1 MSDLLTLVFQWFAQ
15 ATGNVRMH
23 LAIAEESNNNNNK
36 NGAVYAEFSMCWY
49 IKVSVFCCRSADSLS
64 TAYLCVQRLYSC

>member
-23 LAIAEESNNNNNK
+23 LVTAEESKKNNNNK
-36 NGAVYAEFSMCWY
+36 NKNKKTKQTKNAAVYAEFQC
-49 IKVSVFCCRSADSLS
+49 VS
-64 TAYLCVQRLYSC
+64 T

>member
-36 NGAVYAEFSMCWY
+36 TELFMLNFQ
-49 IKVSVFCCRSADSLS
+49 
-64 TAYLCVQRLYSC
+64 CVGT

>member
-23 LAIAEESNNNNNK
+23 LVTAEESKKNK
-36 NGAVYAEFSMCWY
+36 KNKTKQTENAAVYAEFQ
-49 IKVSVFCCRSADSLS
+49 
-64 TAYLCVQRLYSC
+64 CVGT

>member
-23 LAIAEESNNNNNK
+23 LAIAEESKKK
-36 NGAVYAEFSMCWY
+36 NRAVYAEF
-49 IKVSVFCCRSADSLS
+49 
-64 TAYLCVQRLYSC
+64 